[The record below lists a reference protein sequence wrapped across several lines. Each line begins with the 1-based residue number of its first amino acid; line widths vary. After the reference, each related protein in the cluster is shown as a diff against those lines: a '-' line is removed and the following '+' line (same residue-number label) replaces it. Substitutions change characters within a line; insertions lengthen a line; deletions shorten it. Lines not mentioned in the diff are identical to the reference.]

1 MSHIVGDDANFKTEV
16 LDFKGKV
23 LVDFWA
29 TWCGPCQMLAPTMDE
44 LGDELKDKVKVVKLD
59 VDASSTTASQFGV
72 SSIPTVI
79 LFVDGKPVDT
89 LVGFRQKQDYLAMVE
104 KNN

>member
-1 MSHIVGDDANFKTEV
+1 MIIGSNANFKQEV

-29 TWCGPCQMLAPTMDE
+29 PWCGPCQMLMPIMEEISAE
-44 LGDELKDKVKVVKLD
+44 FAEKVKIVKIN
-59 VDASSTTASQFGV
+59 VDEENEISSQYNV

-79 LFVDGKPVDT
+79 LFVDGQIKET
-89 LVGFRQKQDYLAMVE
+89 IIGFHQKQDYVNLIN
-104 KNN
+104 K

>member
-1 MSHIVGDDANFKTEV
+1 MTNITQKDFKTEV

-29 TWCGPCQMLAPTMDE
+29 TWCGPCQMLTPIMEEISNEMSTV
-44 LGDELKDKVKVVKLD
+44 VKVVKVN
-59 VDASSTTASQFGV
+59 VDEEQDLAAQYNV

-79 LFVDGKPVDT
+79 LFDQGQIKDIFI
-89 LVGFRQKQDYLAMVE
+89 GFKQKEYYINAIN
-104 KNN
+104 KA

>member
-1 MSHIVGDDANFKTEV
+1 MAQNIPQSDFQKEV

-29 TWCGPCQMLAPTMDE
+29 PWCGPCQMLTPIIE
-44 LGDELKDKVKVVKLD
+44 EISSELKDKIKVVKVN
-59 VDASSTTASQFGV
+59 VDEAQEVSSKYNV

-79 LFVDGKPVDT
+79 IFKDGQVIDT
-89 LVGFRQKQDYLAMVE
+89 IIGFRQKQDYLKAID
-104 KNN
+104 NA